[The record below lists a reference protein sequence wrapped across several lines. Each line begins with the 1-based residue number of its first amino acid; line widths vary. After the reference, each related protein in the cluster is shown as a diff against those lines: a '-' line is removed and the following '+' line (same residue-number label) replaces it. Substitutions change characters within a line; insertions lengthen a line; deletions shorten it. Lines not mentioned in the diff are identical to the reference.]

1 MPRHYPGPINGNPYA
16 IVDRTLFGNKNH
28 VHARKTQDTKMSSTA
43 NSRQSFDISKGIK
56 DLDGLLSELGYLS
69 ASCKRDTITT
79 VDQNSNITQ
88 QDENANIQTDLP
100 KITIGTPEISKS
112 TNNSQRITRDVAE
125 STPNGYAVTV
135 SEVRVKPRLP
145 PRTSSFGAVS
155 RHSGNSLRRA
165 YSDASEDGR
174 SSCSSASLHAPVVRN
189 QSVGSDDVFSSEGPV
204 SPTVTE
210 MLNEL
215 AKSPLSPENARRFW
229 QNRRPTNLSTNYEN
243 VSDSP
248 NSEPDPEGE
257 FRQGRVKDHVR
268 QFNRILSSPDPSKV
282 GTGVPMPGL
291 VLGINYED
299 KISKYNARSLAPGQC
314 GPTPDKLL
322 LAGSPPK
329 RIVYEHELSG
339 PRMGP
344 IMETEPAETLFIP
357 SYADRP
363 AAYYLERAKVQ
374 QQQQEL
380 QKCEQQEQQSREGE
394 LILFLDS

>member
-16 IVDRTLFGNKNH
+16 IVDRTLFGNKTH

-43 NSRQSFDISKGIK
+43 NGRQSFDISKGIK

-69 ASCKRDTITT
+69 ASCKRDTITS

-88 QDENANIQTDLP
+88 QDENANITTDLP
-100 KITIGTPEISKS
+100 IITIGTPDVSKS
-112 TNNSQRITRDVAE
+112 SNNSQKISRDVAE
-125 STPNGYAVTV
+125 STQNGHAVTV

-174 SSCSSASLHAPVVRN
+174 SSISSSASLHAPVNRN
-189 QSVGSDDVFSSEGPV
+189 QSIGSDDVFSSEGPV
-204 SPTVTE
+204 SPTVSE

-243 VSDSP
+243 VNDSP
-248 NSEPDPEGE
+248 TSELDPEGE

-339 PRMGP
+339 PKMGP
-344 IMETEPAETLFIP
+344 IMETEPTETLFIP

-363 AAYYLERAKVQ
+363 AAYYLERAKAQ
-374 QQQQEL
+374 QQLQE
-380 QKCEQQEQQSREGE
+380 CEQQQQQSREGE
-394 LILFLDS
+394 LLLFLYI